1 MNDSYY
7 LFADR
12 NKKRKYSVLSNF
24 TFLQKE
30 LWRFDKRLTISIFAV
45 AVPMIAIDYI
55 GNIMPAAIVAGL
67 EQKQDIV
74 QIVKTV
80 LFLGVLLLIANIA
93 ANIMQD
99 SKNTKQQFLHFHLTK
114 RFIQKNAGVD
124 YELKESQHY
133 QEIYSNAWNSANN
146 GRGFYEGIEL
156 ATTLIISSIG
166 IGIYG
171 YILGRKSLLALFLVL
186 LSVGVNLYLLSVARK
201 VHGKYYGK
209 ISKYAKGIGYI
220 SEVTMD
226 SAAGKDIRI
235 YNMLDFILKKYD
247 ENMEQIGK
255 HYGKIHNW
263 YMVRNLS
270 GAVLCFLRDAV
281 AYIYLVMVLY
291 NGRITAAEFVF
302 LIGVIASLAGY
313 FEALLR
319 VLMSWNTMDS
329 SVTYFRDYLST
340 ESRWAKESALS
351 KEQLAAMK
359 KDGIEIELKDVSYT
373 YEGANKPTIS
383 HFDLKIRGG
392 EKLALIGLNGA
403 GKTTLVKLISGL
415 YFPDEGTITI
425 NGIDRTKFSKEDYF
439 SLMSVMFQDAYFLP
453 VTLDENLTGEKEP
466 DCGRLES
473 ALALS
478 GFAEAY
484 GNLAHKGQSRMIKK
498 LEEHAVDF
506 SGGEKQKLIFA
517 RAIYQ
522 RTPLVILDEPTAALD
537 PIAEH
542 ELYCNFKEAVDH
554 RTCIYISHRLSSTR
568 FCDRIILIE
577 NGSIIEEGT
586 HESLINQNGRY
597 AELFDM
603 QGKYYHKEQER
614 KTKLKAMEE
623 GGNINE

>member
-12 NKKRKYSVLSNF
+12 YKKRKYSVLSNF

-30 LWRFDKRLTISIFAV
+30 LWSFDKRLTVSTFAV
-45 AVPMIAIDYI
+45 AVPNIAIDYI

-67 EQKQDIV
+67 GQNQTIV
-74 QIVKTV
+74 QIVRTV
-80 LFLGVLLLIANIA
+80 LCLGILLLLANVA
-93 ANIMQD
+93 TYIMQD
-99 SKNTKQQFLHFHLTK
+99 SCNAKQQFFHFHLTK
-114 RFIQKNAGVD
+114 RFIEKNAEVD
-124 YELKESQHY
+124 YELKESQRY
-133 QEIYSNAWNSANN
+133 NEIYSNAWNSANN

-156 ATTLIISSIG
+156 TRVLVVSSIG

-171 YILGRKSLLALFLVL
+171 YILGRKSLLVLFLVL

-247 ENMEQIGK
+247 ENMGQIGK

-302 LIGVIASLAGY
+302 LIGVIASLADY
-313 FEALLR
+313 FESLLR

-359 KDGIEIELKDVSYT
+359 KDGVEIELKDVSYT
-373 YEGANKPTIS
+373 YEGADKPAIS
-383 HFDLKIRGG
+383 HFNLKIRGG

-425 NGIDRTKFSKEDYF
+425 NGIDRTRFSKEDYF

-453 VTLDENLTGEKEP
+453 VPLDENLTGEKEP
-466 DCGRLES
+466 DSRRLES
-473 ALALS
+473 APC
-478 GFAEAY
+478 F
-484 GNLAHKGQSRMIKK
+484 I
-498 LEEHAVDF
+498 
-506 SGGEKQKLIFA
+506 
-517 RAIYQ
+517 
-522 RTPLVILDEPTAALD
+522 
-537 PIAEH
+537 
-542 ELYCNFKEAVDH
+542 
-554 RTCIYISHRLSSTR
+554 RLCR
-568 FCDRIILIE
+568 GI
-577 NGSIIEEGT
+577 
-586 HESLINQNGRY
+586 
-597 AELFDM
+597 
-603 QGKYYHKEQER
+603 R
-614 KTKLKAMEE
+614 KP
-623 GGNINE
+623 